1 MASPSDITIVIPV
14 KNREVLILRCLDS
27 VAAQTV
33 MPAEVIVVDNGS
45 TDGTVSAVESWGAL
59 HPDIPLRILSESTP
73 GAAAAR
79 NKGLDSVKTEYVY
92 FLDSDD
98 EMLPSLLQKSSAAIG
113 EADLICWK
121 AVCIGLNGKK
131 RQKPFHIH
139 HLIHRQ
145 FYNAVLSTQVYLART
160 SLIREVG
167 KWNEKALVW
176 NDWELGIRIAIAGP
190 KCKSLPEN
198 LIVIHSQADSI
209 TGPDFSHKEGEWEKT
224 FAIVARDILD
234 SPLNIRQ
241 KKLLL
246 DLLSYRKMIL
256 AATYRKEKNLSAARK
271 LMKEI
276 ESDARLGTFDRLR
289 LKLLYHYTAL
299 GGRGAYYFWK

>member
-1 MASPSDITIVIPV
+1 M
-14 KNREVLILRCLDS
+14 RCLDS
-27 VAAQTV
+27 VAAQTA

-45 TDGTVSAVESWGAL
+45 TDGTVRAVESWGAL

-98 EMLPSLLQKSSAAIG
+98 EMLPSLLQRASAAI
-113 EADLICWK
+113 EDADLICWK
-121 AVCIGLNGKK
+121 AVSIELNGKK
-131 RQKPFHIH
+131 RQKPFNIH
-139 HLIHRQ
+139 PLAHRQ

-167 KWNEKALVW
+167 KWNENALVW
-176 NDWELGIRIAIAGP
+176 DDWELGVRIAIANP
-190 KCKSLPEN
+190 KCKSLHEN
-198 LIVIHSQADSI
+198 LTVIHSQADSI
-209 TGPDFSHKEGEWEKT
+209 TGPDFSHKEGEWEKI
-224 FAIVARDILD
+224 FSIVAGDIID

-241 KKLLL
+241 KKHLL
-246 DLLSYRKMIL
+246 DLLSYCKMIL
-256 AATYRKEKNLSAARK
+256 ASTYRKEKNLSAARK

-276 ESDARLGTFDRLR
+276 ESDERLSTFDRLR

-299 GGRGAYYFWK
+299 GGRGAYYLWK